1 MKKILIFL
9 IFSAFAL
16 ALSSCDSFIE
26 GWDESPNTPTQAT
39 PALLLTNAQVST
51 FAVYTGQTARTTA
64 ILMQHCTGTNDQM
77 FNVIQNYS
85 ITETDVTN
93 EWQHLYESCMF
104 TAKTIMND
112 YAEGYPYYIGMAK
125 VLMAMNLGLTTDCWG
140 DVPYNEAFGGLNGED
155 YYHPHFDTQESVLQS
170 VQTLLDEAI
179 VELSR
184 PAADNKVRPGADD
197 LIFAGDT
204 DAWIRTAWMLKA
216 RYALRLTK
224 RSETKAYTDAIS
236 FISSGFA
243 AGLSDSDDDCVALFN
258 GSGNDQN
265 QWWAFE
271 INRGGYIRMNEYF
284 VNLLKSKNDPRLSF
298 FISETVNQNPDSVY
312 LGAPMGS
319 TDPASFSYI
328 GPYYG
333 SVNSSLPLITYA
345 EVKFIEAEA
354 QLRKGDEAAA
364 AAAYNEAVIASVE
377 KISGEDIP
385 NPYKTAEASETD
397 ATITLEKIMVQKYI
411 ALFTQPEIWS
421 DWRRT
426 GFPAILPYAGA
437 TGINQIP
444 RRFPLEQSE
453 RVNNINAPLSVPI
466 NTPMWWDS
474 TN

>member
-1 MKKILIFL
+1 MKKTLIFL
-9 IFSAFAL
+9 IIPVLFL
-16 ALSSCDSFIE
+16 ALNSCSSFIE

-39 PALLLTNAQVST
+39 PALLLTNTQVST
-51 FAVYTGQTARTTA
+51 FAAFTGQTARTTA

-77 FNVIQNYS
+77 FDAIQNYN

-93 EWQHLYESCMF
+93 EWQHLYESCMH
-104 TAKTIMND
+104 TSNTIMTD
-112 YAEGYPYYIGMAK
+112 YAEGYPYYTGIAK

-140 DVPYNEAFGGLNGED
+140 DVPYTEAFGGLKGEA

-170 VQTLLDEAI
+170 IQTLLDEAI
-179 VELSR
+179 VELSK
-184 PAADNKVRPGADD
+184 PVTDNRVRPGADD

-204 DAWIRTAWMLKA
+204 EAWIRTAWMLKA

-224 RSETKAYTDAIS
+224 RNETKAYTDALS
-236 FISSGFA
+236 FVSSGYA
-243 AGLSDSDDDCVALFN
+243 AGLSSSDEDCIAPFN

-284 VNLLKSKNDPRLSF
+284 VNLLKSKNDPRLSQYLSRTTF
-298 FISETVNQNPDSVY
+298 QNPDSVY

-319 TDPASFSYI
+319 TDPAFFSYI

-354 QLRKGDEAAA
+354 QFRKGDEAAA
-364 AAAYNEAVIASVE
+364 ATAYNAAVIASVE
-377 KISGEDIP
+377 KISGATVPDA
-385 NPYKTAEASETD
+385 YKTAEASETD

-426 GFPAILPYAGA
+426 GFPAIQPYADA

-453 RVNNINAPLSVPI
+453 RVNNVNAPLSVPI
-466 NTPMWWDS
+466 NTPVWWDS